1 MALRADLYY
10 YSSGFVGV
18 VAAFLMLLQTN
29 SYIVPKEK
37 RADHA
42 RVVRKFRQLLL
53 RLGCEHFEV
62 YEQVG
67 SNWSTTETTGRYVQI
82 MRFRDRKHQQA
93 VQVAERTDPAAQ
105 QIIAEFCELIN
116 YPYQLQQGL
125 FAQGFYQSVMPVGPS
140 RDRGPDEP
148 DGFVSAMDAAEG
160 AEGTGPAV
168 NLTSGSTQGTP
179 EDETPEVP

>member
-1 MALRADLYY
+1 
-10 YSSGFVGV
+10 
-18 VAAFLMLLQTN
+18 MLLQTN

-67 SNWSTTETTGRYVQI
+67 TNWSTTETTGRYVQI

-105 QIIAEFCELIN
+105 QIIAEYCELIN

-148 DGFVSAMDAAEG
+148 DDFVAALDAADG
-160 AEGTGPAV
+160 AGTDQPV
-168 NLTSGSTQGTP
+168 NLTSGATSP
-179 EDETPEVP
+179 EGGAPSGRRPGGNSPEV